1 MIGTDTISRVI
12 GKDVYDSSGQKI
24 GSAAEV
30 YLDDESGQ
38 PEWVTVKT
46 GLFGTK
52 ESFVPIRN
60 ADLTDD
66 GVRVPVSK
74 DQVKDAPKIDADG
87 HLSPQDEQE
96 LYRYYDI
103 GFGGGTTDSGRTD
116 TTVGRVDRP
125 ETTTGLQTGT
135 DAPGTVGRD
144 TSGPTTDDAMT
155 RSEERLNVGTRSE
168 ETGRARLRKY
178 VVTENATETVPVT
191 REEVRVE
198 REPITDAN
206 VGNALDG
213 PAISAEEH
221 EVTLRAE
228 RTVVDTEAVPVER
241 IRLGKETVTDTETVS
256 ADVRKEQIE
265 VDGAADPDR
274 RV

>member
-1 MIGTDTISRVI
+1 
-12 GKDVYDSSGQKI
+12 
-24 GSAAEV
+24 
-30 YLDDESGQ
+30 
-38 PEWVTVKT
+38 
-46 GLFGTK
+46 
-52 ESFVPIRN
+52 
-60 ADLTDD
+60 
-66 GVRVPVSK
+66 
-74 DQVKDAPKIDADG
+74 
-87 HLSPQDEQE
+87 
-96 LYRYYDI
+96 
-103 GFGGGTTDSGRTD
+103 
-116 TTVGRVDRP
+116 
-125 ETTTGLQTGT
+125 
-135 DAPGTVGRD
+135 VGRD